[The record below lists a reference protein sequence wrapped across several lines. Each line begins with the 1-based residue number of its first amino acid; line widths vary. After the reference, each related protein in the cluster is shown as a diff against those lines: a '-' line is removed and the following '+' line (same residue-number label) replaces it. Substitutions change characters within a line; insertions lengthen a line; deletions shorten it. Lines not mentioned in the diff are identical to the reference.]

1 MPIAQPSVSLDEART
16 IIAATLAKAAELG
29 LKPLGVA
36 VLDSAGHLKAFE
48 RQDGASH
55 MRLEIAMGKAH
66 GAVALGSGSRT
77 LFKRAQEQAFFVNA
91 VNTLARGLLVPVP
104 GGVLIRDGAGAI
116 VGAVGV
122 SGDTSDQDEAAAV
135 AGIAAAGLTADPG

>member
-1 MPIAQPSVSLDEART
+1 MPIAQQTISLDEART
-16 IIAATLAKAAELG
+16 IIAAILAKAAELG

-66 GAVALGSGSRT
+66 GAVAMGSGSRA
-77 LFKRAQEQAFFVNA
+77 LYKRAQEQAFFLNA

-104 GGVLIRDGAGAI
+104 GGVLIRDAGGAI

-122 SGDTSDQDEAAAV
+122 SGDASDQDEAAAV
-135 AGIAAAGLTADPG
+135 AGIAAAGLIADPG